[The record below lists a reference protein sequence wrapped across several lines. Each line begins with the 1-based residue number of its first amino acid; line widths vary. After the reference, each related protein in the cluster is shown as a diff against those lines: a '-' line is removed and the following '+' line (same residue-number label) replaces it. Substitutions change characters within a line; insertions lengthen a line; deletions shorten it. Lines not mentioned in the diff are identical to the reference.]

1 MLESSPSSSSLQV
14 RFGYF
19 FDRVL
24 RSFSKIASI
33 ISCAVM
39 LGREDDD
46 TDSSKDS
53 GCEEDG
59 LKLLSSFEPD
69 VWEVT
74 AAVWLCSSSTR
85 DEAGEDEVETMGDS
99 VFDGVG
105 VEEAVREELVSVSD
119 WDEKTDVLEG
129 VSTGA

>member
-14 RFGYF
+14 RFGCF

-33 ISCAVM
+33 ISCAVI

-59 LKLLSSFEPD
+59 LKLLSSFKPD
-69 VWEVT
+69 VCEVT
-74 AAVWLCSSSTR
+74 AAIWFCSSSKR
-85 DEAGEDEVETMGDS
+85 DEAEEDEVETEEDS
-99 VFDGVG
+99 VFDGLG
-105 VEEAVREELVSVSD
+105 VKEAVREELVSVSG

-129 VSTGA
+129 VSIGA